1 MLISSSSFAAVGVS
15 GPVSRCHFW
24 SKVLSPG
31 MVLTVRGHLIE
42 DALNLVARLKSQS
55 ITIHR
60 YKPRVAKTD
69 LDVLMVMFVV
79 QEV

>member
-24 SKVLSPG
+24 SNVLSPG
-31 MVLTVRGHLIE
+31 IVLTVRGHLIE

-55 ITIHR
+55 ITVHR
-60 YKPRVAKTD
+60 YKQRVVKQT
-69 LDVLMVMFVV
+69 LMF
-79 QEV
+79 